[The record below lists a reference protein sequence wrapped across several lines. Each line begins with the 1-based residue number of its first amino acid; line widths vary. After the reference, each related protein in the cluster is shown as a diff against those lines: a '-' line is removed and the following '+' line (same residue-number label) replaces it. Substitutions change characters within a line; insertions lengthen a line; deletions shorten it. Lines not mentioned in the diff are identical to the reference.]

1 MAKPGLYAP
10 ATSIKSRL
18 LVLLLVMTTV
28 AIASIALV
36 AILVNQISGKNAQ
49 KISSTALLSQAE
61 IYLVQI
67 TEGNARENDLV
78 LDQVK
83 RETQKIAE
91 YAASVFNSPEVFSV
105 QGFWKAEEHMAYGPN
120 GQYAND
126 TTDITSV
133 FVPEFAE
140 VDQATIRDIELGAY
154 LDHLFVTAYD
164 NTPNVEA
171 IYFASEHEVTRYFPN
186 IDLGTV
192 LPPDFKVTERIWYTG
207 STPENNPEKK
217 AWWSPPYVDAT
228 GRGLV
233 TTAAAPVYNSAG
245 ELVGVVGLDL
255 KLKDVIANVESSR
268 FLRSGYSFL
277 IDDTGR
283 TIALPDAGFRDL
295 LGREPQEGE
304 INVDLTQMKTPFS
317 LLINKMIVG
326 ESGFEQIQLGDRSL
340 FVAYAP
346 LPSTGWSLGSIIE
359 AQDVLSPI
367 STLQIEL
374 DNVARYL
381 VVTRILPIS
390 VLVLV
395 LVAVLGLFLTNR
407 LVAPILKLAAE
418 AQKIGEGEWDINIP
432 ATSNDEVGVLAHAFA
447 VMAEQIH
454 SFIRELEKRVSE
466 RTRDLERRNTQLQ
479 VAAEIAREAT
489 AIHNLDELLELAVN
503 LIRGRFGFYHA
514 GIFLLD
520 DNQQYAVLSS
530 ATGEA
535 GREMLR
541 RGHKLRVGQVGMVG
555 YVTSKGQPRIA
566 PDVEADAT
574 HYKNPLL
581 PETRSEMTLPLKVG
595 ERIIGALD
603 VQSQYPHA
611 FTDEDITIMQVMA
624 DQLAIAIENARLLQE
639 SQENVRQLE
648 MLYGN
653 YSQSAWKKLGQ
664 SRMTVGYQYDQTGL
678 KPIRMKPGDTSQ
690 SEPASAPLRLPIQV
704 RGQVVA
710 TLDVWPQDEELDLEA
725 KSLLEAIAERLGQ
738 TLENARLFEETRQ
751 RAEAERLVAEV
762 AGRMRE
768 TLDIETILKTAA
780 VEFRRTLKLDE
791 AEVRLGVPPSPK
803 PAGNGNN
810 HKEGA
815 A

>member
-1 MAKPGLYAP
+1 MAKPGLFTS

-61 IYLVQI
+61 SYLVQI

-91 YAASVFNSPEVFSV
+91 YAASVFNSPDVFSV
-105 QGFWKAEEHMAYGPN
+105 QGLWKAEEHMAYGPN
-120 GQYAND
+120 GQYANGAA
-126 TTDITSV
+126 DITSV

-140 VDQATIRDIELGAY
+140 VDEPTIRDIELGAY
-154 LDHLFVTAYD
+154 LEHLFVTAYD

-171 IYFASEHEVTRYFPN
+171 IYFATNHEVTRYYPN
-186 IDLGTV
+186 IDLGSV
-192 LPPDFKVTERIWYTG
+192 LPPDFKVTGRIWYQG
-207 STPENNPEKK
+207 STLEKNPEKK
-217 AWWSPPYVDAT
+217 SWWSPPYIDAT

-233 TTAAAPVYNSAG
+233 TTAAAPVYDNAG
-245 ELVGVVGLDL
+245 EMVGVVGLDL
-255 KLKDVIANVESSR
+255 KLTDVIANVESSR

-277 IDDTGR
+277 IDDAGR

-295 LGREPQEGE
+295 LGRDPEDGE
-304 INVDLTQMKTPFS
+304 INVDLTQTKTPFS
-317 LLINKMIVG
+317 PLIKKMIAG
-326 ESGFEQIQLGDRSL
+326 ETGFEQVQFGDQSL

-346 LPSTGWSLGSIIE
+346 LQSTGWSLGSVIE

-418 AQKIGEGEWDINIP
+418 AQKIGAGEWDINIP
-432 ATSNDEVGVLAHAFA
+432 VTSNDEVGILTHAFG

-479 VAAEIAREAT
+479 VAAEISREAT

-535 GREMLR
+535 GREMLA

-566 PDVEADAT
+566 PDVDSDPT

-611 FTDEDITIMQVMA
+611 FTDDDITIMQVMA
-624 DQLAIAIENARLLQE
+624 DQLAIAIENARLIQE

-648 MLYGN
+648 MLYGT

-678 KPIRMKPGDTSQ
+678 KPIRLKSGDKTE
-690 SEPASAPLRLPIQV
+690 SEAASPPLRMPIRV

-710 TLDVWPQDEELDLEA
+710 TLDVWPQDEELDVET

-751 RAEAERLVAEV
+751 RAEAERLVADV

-791 AEVRLGVPPSPK
+791 AEVRLGVPSSEK

-810 HKEGA
+810 HKEGIA
-815 A
+815 